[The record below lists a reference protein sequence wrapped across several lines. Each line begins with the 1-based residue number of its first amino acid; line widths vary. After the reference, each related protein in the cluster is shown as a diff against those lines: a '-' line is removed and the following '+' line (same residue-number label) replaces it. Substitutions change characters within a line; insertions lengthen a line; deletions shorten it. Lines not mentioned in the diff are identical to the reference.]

1 MANALIYGEVG
12 SGKTVNSTLVRAGKR
27 GRKLLLNSDNSH
39 VVLGNFER
47 PNLDVQII
55 RNYLKK
61 DGSEDYF
68 AKQFMDAV
76 QSGKYDTIIIDNL
89 TDLIDLALQDYKRT
103 PGTPKDERQ
112 HYKMIYDDL
121 KYLARQAGQVDC
133 NVIFTC
139 WLDTSEMTMPDGTRQ
154 NVFRPQL
161 PDKILNNICGLCN
174 IVGKIHKTMKD
185 DKMVWYYILEGNNNI
200 YAKDQLFCRKACMP
214 ADLFTPPQ
222 KKGGTQNAG

>member
-1 MANALIYGEVG
+1 MIEGGDSAFCLTKKTNTAKHTQAGRLPKTIFKRIRKDD
-12 SGKTVNSTLVRAGKR
+12 SLNGKCINLRRSWQWKNSQHTLVRAGKR
-27 GRKLLLNSDNSH
+27 GRNLLLNSDNSH

-68 AKQFMDAV
+68 AKQFMGAV

-174 IVGKIHKTMKD
+174 IVG
-185 DKMVWYYILEGNNNI
+185 
-200 YAKDQLFCRKACMP
+200 R
-214 ADLFTPPQ
+214 FTKP
-222 KKGGTQNAG
+222 

>member
-27 GRKLLLNSDNSH
+27 GKNLLLNSDNSH

-103 PGTPKDERQ
+103 PAHQRT
-112 HYKMIYDDL
+112 
-121 KYLARQAGQVDC
+121 
-133 NVIFTC
+133 NVSIT
-139 WLDTSEMTMPDGTRQ
+139 
-154 NVFRPQL
+154 
-161 PDKILNNICGLCN
+161 K
-174 IVGKIHKTMKD
+174 
-185 DKMVWYYILEGNNNI
+185 
-200 YAKDQLFCRKACMP
+200 
-214 ADLFTPPQ
+214 
-222 KKGGTQNAG
+222 